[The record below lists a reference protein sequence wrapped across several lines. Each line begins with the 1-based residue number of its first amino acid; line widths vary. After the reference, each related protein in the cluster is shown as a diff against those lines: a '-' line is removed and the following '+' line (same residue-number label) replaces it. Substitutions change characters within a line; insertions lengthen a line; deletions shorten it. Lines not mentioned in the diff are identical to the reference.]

1 MRRLIAI
8 ILAMCLILSGVFFAA
23 AEEGA
28 NVIRYAMSTAPN
40 LDPHWNA
47 GSAGTL
53 IQSMIREG
61 LYRVTETGVELAG
74 AESVEVNED
83 ATVWTFRLRR
93 DAVWNDGKPV
103 TADDY
108 VYSMRRLVDP
118 VVSTTY
124 MRDYGQFLKNGTEIA
139 DGTMDASEL
148 GVKAIDD
155 YTLEITLANSCMF
168 FDTILTY
175 STFYPLRAETVTEDG
190 VGDWAWSVEKSV
202 TNGAMN
208 MVYCDETQEI
218 ILEKSGSYWNAANVA
233 ADRIEIKL
241 IDDVDRI
248 LSMLESGEI
257 DIIDNFPSE
266 EVERLKAAGLYH
278 SVPKLSTNFLLLNCM
293 NTESNMLTDVRVRR
307 ALTLSIDREYLCGAL
322 LKGTKLPA
330 QAFVGNGFPGST
342 ADQDFRTEGGILIS
356 DDFEACVAEAQ
367 TLMTEAGYP
376 GGAGFPVLTCT
387 YSNTYADYDI
397 LFGYLKETWEANL
410 GITIQLEPIDN
421 SVMNELRN
429 FGRFDITPQGW
440 GADYM
445 DVSNMLSIF
454 VTGNLINSGMY
465 SSEEYDGKYAESLQ
479 TVDQEARMEL
489 LHRCEELLVVEDC
502 AIIPL
507 YHASAAAIY
516 SEENLENVR
525 IAANGKIML
534 TDIIKK

>member
-1 MRRLIAI
+1 MRRLIVM
-8 ILAMCLILSGVFFAA
+8 ILTVCLIFSGGCFAA
-23 AEEGA
+23 AEDET
-28 NVIRYAMSTAPN
+28 NTIRYAMSTAPN

-47 GSAGTL
+47 GSSGTL

-108 VYSMRRLVDP
+108 VYSMQRLVDP
-118 VVSTTY
+118 IISTTY

-139 DGTMDASEL
+139 DGIVEVSEL
-148 GVKAIDD
+148 GVKAVND
-155 YTLEITLANSCMF
+155 YTLQITLANPCMF

-190 VGDWAWSVEKSV
+190 VGDWAWNVEKSI

-218 ILEKSGSYWNAANVA
+218 ILEKNERYWDAANVA
-233 ADRIEIKL
+233 ADRIVIKL
-241 IDDVDRI
+241 TDDVNGM
-248 LSMLESGEI
+248 LTMLENGDI

-266 EVERLKAAGLYH
+266 AFERLKAAGLYH

-293 NTESNMLTDVRVRR
+293 NTESNMLKDARVRR
-307 ALTLSIDREYLCGAL
+307 ALSLCIDREYLCSEVL
-322 LKGTKLPA
+322 QGTKLPA
-330 QAFVGNGFPGST
+330 QAFVGNGFPGS
-342 ADQDFRTEGGILIS
+342 ASDQDFRTEGGMLLS
-356 DDFEACVAEAQ
+356 NDFEACVAQAQ
-367 TLMTEAGYP
+367 ALMAEAGYP
-376 GGAGFPVLTCT
+376 GGEGFPVLTCT

-397 LFGYLKETWEANL
+397 VFAYLKEVWEENL
-410 GITIQLEPIDN
+410 GITVQLEPTDN
-421 SVMNELRN
+421 AVMNELRN
-429 FGRFDITPQGW
+429 FVRFDITPQGW

-445 DVSNMLSIF
+445 DASNMLSIF
-454 VTGNLINSGMY
+454 VSGNMINSGMY
-465 SSEEYDGKYAESLQ
+465 SSAEYDEKYAESLQ
-479 TVDQEARMEL
+479 TVDQAERMEL
-489 LHRCEELLVVEDC
+489 LHRCEELLIVEDC

-516 SEENLENVR
+516 SEENLANVK
-525 IAANGKIML
+525 IAANGKLML